1 MSEFHFIR
9 PLWLLTIVVLIWVIW
24 QLRKIRI
31 SSSAWHHVIPKHLT
45 SMLLSSN
52 ENKKPV
58 SLIPA
63 SIIGLLFI
71 FALAG
76 PTWQKLPQP
85 VFDVERGSVLIMD
98 MSFSMLATDIKPNRL
113 TMARYK
119 AMDLVEKIDEG
130 EIGLIAYAGDAFII
144 SPLTAD
150 INNITLLLP
159 SLSPSIMP
167 ELGSNPYPA
176 LILANE
182 MLQNA
187 GHIEGD
193 IYWVTDGISSDEL
206 ADINDFASE
215 HPHRIN
221 ILGVGSEQGA
231 PITLANGELMK
242 DRGGNIVI
250 PKMNSPRLAGI
261 SKNSGG
267 VYSQITADES
277 DLENLS
283 ELKTLDAKK
292 ELQNEQDNLGDQW
305 QEMGPYLLLI
315 ALPLMLSYFRRGVLF
330 TPVLLSLIV
339 ASSLHA
345 PTAQASLWDDL
356 WQTKNQQGES
366 HFKQQQ
372 FSEAAEQFVDPL
384 WQGSSYYKAGD
395 FEKALEAFKQV
406 ESIES
411 SYNQGNAL
419 AKLEQFEQAIKAY
432 DDVLAENPE
441 HQDAAINKAIIEQLQ
456 QQEQEE
462 QNQGDSNQEQDQNQN
477 QNQNQNQDQSEQQKE
492 DQQQSGENGENQ
504 QQQDQSQQEQEGE
517 NSDSQSEDSQSQE
530 NQNAEQNPNEQESD
544 QESRDNEQQNAEQDE
559 SEQEQNAGA
568 QTENAEQAE
577 EQNPQDEQSAGVV
590 DGTSNENNELNQKHE
605 QMLRKVTDDPQLLL
619 RNKMKLE
626 YQKRR
631 QNRSSIGVKEKW

>member
-9 PLWLLTIVVLIWVIW
+9 PLWLLAVVVLVWVIW

-31 SSSAWHHVIPKHLT
+31 SSSAWHHVIPKHLAN
-45 SMLLSSN
+45 MLLSSN

-63 SIIGLLFI
+63 SVIGLLFI

-113 TMARYK
+113 TIARYK

-130 EIGLIAYAGDAFII
+130 EIGLVAYAGDAFII

-150 INNITLLLP
+150 INNIKLLLP
-159 SLSPSIMP
+159 SLSPNIMP

-176 LILANE
+176 LVLANE
-182 MLQNA
+182 MLLNS

-193 IYWVTDGISSDEL
+193 IYWVTDGVSADEL
-206 ADINDFASE
+206 RDINDFASE

-221 ILGVGSEQGA
+221 ILGVGSDQGA

-267 VYSQITADES
+267 VFSQITADDS

-283 ELKTLDAKK
+283 ELKALDAKK

-305 QEMGPYLLLI
+305 QEMGPYLLLL
-315 ALPLMLSYFRRGVLF
+315 ALPLMLGYFRRGVLF
-330 TPVLLSLIV
+330 TPVLLSLVI
-339 ASSLHA
+339 ATSLHT
-345 PTAQASLWDDL
+345 PKAQASLWDDL
-356 WQTKNQQGES
+356 WQTKNQQGQT
-366 HFKQQQ
+366 HFKQQE
-372 FSEAAEQFVDPL
+372 FTKAAEQFSDPL
-384 WQGSSYYKAGD
+384 WQGSSHYKAGE
-395 FEKALEAFKQV
+395 FEQALESFKQV
-406 ESIES
+406 ESVES
-411 SYNQGNAL
+411 NYNQGNAL
-419 AKLEQFEQAIKAY
+419 AKLQQYEQAIEAY
-432 DDVLAENPE
+432 DEVLVENPE
-441 HQDAAINKAIIEQLQ
+441 HQDAATNKALVEQLLQ
-456 QQEQEE
+456 QQEQ
-462 QNQGDSNQEQDQNQN
+462 QQQDQDDSNQEQSQDQEQ
-477 QNQNQNQDQSEQQKE
+477 QQSEQQNE
-492 DQQQSGENGENQ
+492 EQQQSGENGNSSDDQQQKDQNQ
-504 QQQDQSQQEQEGE
+504 QQNDSQDQQSQ
-517 NSDSQSEDSQSQE
+517 DSQSQE
-530 NQNAEQNPNEQESD
+530 SPEGDQNPDEQESE
-544 QESRDNEQQNAEQDE
+544 QQSRDNEQQNAEQDE
-559 SEQEQNAGA
+559 SEQEQSAAA
-568 QTENAEQAE
+568 QTENAEQD
-577 EQNPQDEQSAGVV
+577 EQQSPQEEQSAGVV
-590 DGTSNENNELNQKHE
+590 DSPSNEDNELNQKHE

-619 RNKMKLE
+619 RNKMQLE

-631 QNRSSIGVKEKW
+631 QSRSSIGVKEKW